1 MKPNIQ
7 KIVRRVLSEMDF
19 SNLDKLIEF
28 GDYAKSFSKSGMRKI
43 NKFLL
48 LIRELGVVNMFQA
61 GDFLIMSPEYFK
73 DFMRLKSYER
83 DFDEEVLSEI
93 EDMLPEI
100 TTIMIG
106 AGIKL
111 LENSNSEVTPKS
123 VERAIRRLASTT
135 VKYYMLGLLPKE

>member
-61 GDFLIMSPEYFK
+61 GDFLIMSPEYFQ

-83 DFDEEVLSEI
+83 DFDEDVLSEI
-93 EDMLPEI
+93 EEMLPEI

>member
-1 MKPNIQ
+1 MTPNIK
-7 KIVRRVLSEMDF
+7 KIVRKVLSETNF
-19 SNLDKLIEF
+19 SDLDKLIEF

-61 GDFLIMSPEYFK
+61 GGFLIMSPKYFK

-83 DFDEEVLSEI
+83 DFDEDVLSEI
-93 EDMLPEI
+93 EEMLPEI

>member
-1 MKPNIQ
+1 MNIE
-7 KIVRRVLSEMDF
+7 KVVSKVLNEMDF

-28 GDYAKSFSKSGMRKI
+28 GEYAKSFSKSGMRKI

-61 GDFLIMSPEYFK
+61 GDFLIMSPQYFK

-83 DFDEEVLSEI
+83 DFDEDLLFEI
-93 EDMLPEI
+93 EEMLPEI

-111 LENSNSEVTPKS
+111 IEYRNLEVTPKS
-123 VERAIRRLASTT
+123 VERAIRQLASTT
-135 VKYYMLGLLPKE
+135 IKYYMIGLLPKE

>member
-1 MKPNIQ
+1 MNIE

-43 NKFLL
+43 NNFLL

-83 DFDEEVLSEI
+83 DFDEDVISEI
-93 EDMLPEI
+93 EEMLPEI

-106 AGIKL
+106 AGITL
-111 LENSNSEVTPKS
+111 LENNNSEVTPKS
-123 VERAIRRLASTT
+123 VERSIRRLASTT